1 MVVAAARAARGVGAE
16 SGVPSALS
24 QPPRRVY
31 GTHTERLEAVLEI
44 TRLLAAEVELDR
56 LLPLCV
62 SKTCQALN
70 ADRASVFLVDR
81 ESEELYTVVVS
92 ELEISEIRLHLGSGL
107 AGYVAQTGET
117 LVIPDCYR
125 DPRFDQT
132 WDDRTGYRSRSM
144 IVLPLRDVSHEVIG
158 VVQVINKL
166 GPDGE
171 LLCEAAYPP
180 IFTDEDVDNVVSIS
194 ASMSVAVRNA
204 LLVGEMRRMFTSTI
218 EALAHTIDAK
228 GPETTGHSQRVAAT
242 AVLLARRMRLAPSEV
257 ERIRI
262 AGLLHDFGKVF
273 VPDRVLQKPG
283 TLDDGEREEMREHA
297 AHTRTI
303 LDMVRFPVGY
313 EDIPL
318 MAGQHHERLDGT
330 GYPMGHRGEE
340 ITLGGRLLTVA
351 DTYDALRMRR
361 VYKPAFSVGQSL
373 AVLRLEAEQ
382 GKLDVRAVDALEQ
395 SIEEI
400 ERTVGPLR
408 PG

>member
-1 MVVAAARAARGVGAE
+1 MAVASLGT
-16 SGVPSALS
+16 
-24 QPPRRVY
+24 RRVY
-31 GTHTERLEAVLEI
+31 GTHTERLEAVLEV
-44 TRLLAAEVELDR
+44 TRLLAAEVDLER

-62 SKTCQALN
+62 HKTCEALN

-81 ESEELYTVVVS
+81 ERDELYTLVVS

-107 AGYVAQTGET
+107 AGHVAQSGDT
-117 LVIPDCYR
+117 LIIPDCYQ
-125 DPRFDQT
+125 DSRFDHS
-132 WDDRTGYRSRSM
+132 WDLRTGYRSRAM
-144 IVLPLRDVSHEVIG
+144 LVMPLRDISHAVIG

-171 LLCEAAYPP
+171 LLADAPVPP
-180 IFTDEDVDNVVSIS
+180 AFTEEDVENLSSIA
-194 ASMSVAVRNA
+194 ASMTVAVRNA
-204 LLVGEMRRMFTSTI
+204 LLVGEIRRMFTSTI

-228 GPETTGHSQRVAAT
+228 GQETAGHSQRVAAT
-242 AVLLARRMRLAPSEV
+242 AALVARRMGLMPSEV

-273 VPDRVLQKPG
+273 VSDRVLQKPG
-283 TLDDGEREEMREHA
+283 TLDDDERDEMRLHA

-303 LDMVRFPVGY
+303 LDMVRFPAGY

-318 MAGQHHERLDGT
+318 MAGQHHERLDGS
-330 GYPMGHRGEE
+330 GYPHGHSGAQ

-361 VYKPAFSVGQSL
+361 VYKPAYSIGESL
-373 AVLRLEAEQ
+373 ALLRQEAAH
-382 GKLDVRAVDALEQ
+382 GKLDSEAVETLATCID
-395 SIEEI
+395 EI

-408 PG
+408 PV